1 MLDVKTKIE
10 KALEALKKEKR
21 KINPSAVEKRA
32 GVANGS
38 LKNHPVLREIV
49 LIEKNKY
56 RQSKSDTAQ
65 VVKNRRNTVEKK
77 RYEELEARNNRLK
90 LENSQF
96 QAEMKTMADSI
107 AQLNCIVIKQPH
119 TRIHRMCV
127 QSKSN
132 ASERLTEYQQNLLKR
147 INHVAV
153 SLMPEFEDKNQ
164 AVEALMLDDGSL
176 LQLLCS
182 IQMKQK
188 TRTSDYEAQEARHRR
203 EK

>member
-107 AQLNCIVIKQPH
+107 AQLTWELHRHKTATHKDSSNVRTIK
-119 TRIHRMCV
+119 
-127 QSKSN
+127 K
-132 ASERLTEYQQNLLKR
+132 
-147 INHVAV
+147 
-153 SLMPEFEDKNQ
+153 
-164 AVEALMLDDGSL
+164 
-176 LQLLCS
+176 
-182 IQMKQK
+182 
-188 TRTSDYEAQEARHRR
+188 
-203 EK
+203 

>member
-1 MLDVKTKIE
+1 MLDVKTKLE
-10 KALEALKKEKR
+10 KALEALKKEKK

-107 AQLNCIVIKQPH
+107 AQLTWELHRYKTATRKDSSNVRTIK
-119 TRIHRMCV
+119 
-127 QSKSN
+127 K
-132 ASERLTEYQQNLLKR
+132 
-147 INHVAV
+147 
-153 SLMPEFEDKNQ
+153 
-164 AVEALMLDDGSL
+164 
-176 LQLLCS
+176 
-182 IQMKQK
+182 
-188 TRTSDYEAQEARHRR
+188 
-203 EK
+203 

>member
-1 MLDVKTKIE
+1 MLNVKTKLE
-10 KALEALKKEKR
+10 KALEVLKKEKR

-107 AQLNCIVIKQPH
+107 AQLTWELHRYRATTRKDSSNVRTIK
-119 TRIHRMCV
+119 
-127 QSKSN
+127 K
-132 ASERLTEYQQNLLKR
+132 
-147 INHVAV
+147 
-153 SLMPEFEDKNQ
+153 
-164 AVEALMLDDGSL
+164 
-176 LQLLCS
+176 
-182 IQMKQK
+182 
-188 TRTSDYEAQEARHRR
+188 
-203 EK
+203 

>member
-1 MLDVKTKIE
+1 MLDVKTKLE
-10 KALEALKKEKR
+10 KALEALKKEKK

-56 RQSKSDTAQ
+56 RQSKNDAAP

-107 AQLNCIVIKQPH
+107 AQLTWELHRYKTATRKDSSNVRTIK
-119 TRIHRMCV
+119 
-127 QSKSN
+127 K
-132 ASERLTEYQQNLLKR
+132 
-147 INHVAV
+147 
-153 SLMPEFEDKNQ
+153 
-164 AVEALMLDDGSL
+164 
-176 LQLLCS
+176 
-182 IQMKQK
+182 
-188 TRTSDYEAQEARHRR
+188 
-203 EK
+203 

>member
-107 AQLNCIVIKQPH
+107 AQLTWEVHRYKTATRKDSSNVRKIK
-119 TRIHRMCV
+119 
-127 QSKSN
+127 K
-132 ASERLTEYQQNLLKR
+132 
-147 INHVAV
+147 
-153 SLMPEFEDKNQ
+153 
-164 AVEALMLDDGSL
+164 
-176 LQLLCS
+176 
-182 IQMKQK
+182 
-188 TRTSDYEAQEARHRR
+188 
-203 EK
+203 

>member
-10 KALEALKKEKR
+10 KALEALKKEKK

-56 RQSKSDTAQ
+56 RQSKSNTAQ

-107 AQLNCIVIKQPH
+107 AQLTWELHRYKTATHKDSSNVRTIK
-119 TRIHRMCV
+119 
-127 QSKSN
+127 K
-132 ASERLTEYQQNLLKR
+132 
-147 INHVAV
+147 
-153 SLMPEFEDKNQ
+153 
-164 AVEALMLDDGSL
+164 
-176 LQLLCS
+176 
-182 IQMKQK
+182 
-188 TRTSDYEAQEARHRR
+188 
-203 EK
+203 

>member
-10 KALEALKKEKR
+10 KALEALKKEKK

-107 AQLNCIVIKQPH
+107 AQLTWELHRYKTATHKDSSNVHTIK
-119 TRIHRMCV
+119 
-127 QSKSN
+127 K
-132 ASERLTEYQQNLLKR
+132 
-147 INHVAV
+147 
-153 SLMPEFEDKNQ
+153 
-164 AVEALMLDDGSL
+164 
-176 LQLLCS
+176 
-182 IQMKQK
+182 
-188 TRTSDYEAQEARHRR
+188 
-203 EK
+203 

>member
-1 MLDVKTKIE
+1 MLDVKTKLE
-10 KALEALKKEKR
+10 KSLEALKKEKR

-107 AQLNCIVIKQPH
+107 AQL
-119 TRIHRMCV
+119 TWELHRYKTATHKD
-127 QSKSN
+127 SSN
-132 ASERLTEYQQNLLKR
+132 
-147 INHVAV
+147 V
-153 SLMPEFEDKNQ
+153 
-164 AVEALMLDDGSL
+164 
-176 LQLLCS
+176 
-182 IQMKQK
+182 
-188 TRTSDYEAQEARHRR
+188 RTI

>member
-1 MLDVKTKIE
+1 
-10 KALEALKKEKR
+10 
-21 KINPSAVEKRA
+21 
-32 GVANGS
+32 
-38 LKNHPVLREIV
+38 
-49 LIEKNKY
+49 
-56 RQSKSDTAQ
+56 
-65 VVKNRRNTVEKK
+65 
-77 RYEELEARNNRLK
+77 
-90 LENSQF
+90 
-96 QAEMKTMADSI
+96 
-107 AQLNCIVIKQPH
+107 
-119 TRIHRMCV
+119 MCV

-147 INHVAV
+147 INNVAV
-153 SLMPEFEDKNQ
+153 SLMPVFEDKNQ

>member
-56 RQSKSDTAQ
+56 RQSKYDTAQ

-77 RYEELEARNNRLK
+77 RYEEREARNNRLK

-107 AQLNCIVIKQPH
+107 AQLTWELHRYKTATHKDSSNVRTIK
-119 TRIHRMCV
+119 
-127 QSKSN
+127 K
-132 ASERLTEYQQNLLKR
+132 
-147 INHVAV
+147 
-153 SLMPEFEDKNQ
+153 
-164 AVEALMLDDGSL
+164 
-176 LQLLCS
+176 
-182 IQMKQK
+182 
-188 TRTSDYEAQEARHRR
+188 
-203 EK
+203 

>member
-1 MLDVKTKIE
+1 MLDVKTKLE

-56 RQSKSDTAQ
+56 RQSKSNTAP
-65 VVKNRRNTVEKK
+65 VVKSRRNTVEKK
-77 RYEELEARNNRLK
+77 RYEELEARNNSLK

-107 AQLNCIVIKQPH
+107 AQLTWELHRYKTATRKDSLNVRTIK
-119 TRIHRMCV
+119 
-127 QSKSN
+127 K
-132 ASERLTEYQQNLLKR
+132 
-147 INHVAV
+147 
-153 SLMPEFEDKNQ
+153 
-164 AVEALMLDDGSL
+164 
-176 LQLLCS
+176 
-182 IQMKQK
+182 
-188 TRTSDYEAQEARHRR
+188 
-203 EK
+203 

>member
-1 MLDVKTKIE
+1 MLDVKTKLE
-10 KALEALKKEKR
+10 KALEALKKDKK

-56 RQSKSDTAQ
+56 RQSKSDTTQ

-107 AQLNCIVIKQPH
+107 AQLTWELHRYKTATHKDSSNVRTIK
-119 TRIHRMCV
+119 
-127 QSKSN
+127 K
-132 ASERLTEYQQNLLKR
+132 
-147 INHVAV
+147 
-153 SLMPEFEDKNQ
+153 
-164 AVEALMLDDGSL
+164 
-176 LQLLCS
+176 
-182 IQMKQK
+182 
-188 TRTSDYEAQEARHRR
+188 
-203 EK
+203 